1 MKKGKLKGWEGIG
14 TNKGKFVPVDDGLD
28 YVFQQIGIV
37 QFDKDAPEA
46 EMFLE
51 DLEEWYFSGNWI
63 EVDRKDNTI

>member
-1 MKKGKLKGWEGIG
+1 MRKGKLKGWKGIG
-14 TNKGKFVPVDDGLD
+14 TNRGKFVAVDDGLD

-51 DLEEWYFSGNWI
+51 DLEEW
-63 EVDRKDNTI
+63 